1 MNKKSKLALAG
12 TVFAA
17 SAIAIACTVVQE
29 PLFDINI
36 GGVSSPDDVG
46 KVVQEAL
53 GGVYGPDVDV
63 NGIVRYSVG
72 RGGFGLGMNVIP
84 FWKPC
89 GKTFEQAWEDIQNRP
104 PPSEGGSGS
113 GSGGW
118 VYFPGFPGM
127 PGDCWGDCGGT
138 VEVGDLEQ
146 A

>member
-72 RGGFGLGMNVIP
+72 RGGFGLG
-84 FWKPC
+84 
-89 GKTFEQAWEDIQNRP
+89 
-104 PPSEGGSGS
+104 
-113 GSGGW
+113 GW

>member
-29 PLFDINI
+29 PFFDINI

-72 RGGFGLGMNVIP
+72 
-84 FWKPC
+84 
-89 GKTFEQAWEDIQNRP
+89 
-104 PPSEGGSGS
+104 
-113 GSGGW
+113 W